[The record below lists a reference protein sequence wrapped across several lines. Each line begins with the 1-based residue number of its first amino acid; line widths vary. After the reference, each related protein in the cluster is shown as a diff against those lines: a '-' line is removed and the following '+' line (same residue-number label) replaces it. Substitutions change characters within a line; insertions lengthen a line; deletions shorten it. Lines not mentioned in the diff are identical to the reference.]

1 MASRGRIYKYLA
13 AALLAAF
20 CLAFARTDTTEKSMV
35 RAVLVEPGEMG
46 WTVGLLYQAPEASA
60 DSSEVSDGIGFAAA
74 EGPSLERALN
84 NAASLLPLDA
94 NFRLCDYLV
103 LMPGSGWQTLAEYES
118 LVLARQCG
126 RTSALLSACD
136 FTCQDISEATEESG
150 DLLTALLQS
159 LKQMQ
164 DAAPRLYE
172 ARTDAGLLL
181 PLLAIRE
188 DTLTIQPE
196 GWFVSETGSVAWDA
210 QRTAVY
216 RLLTGRGEEFVFWMG
231 EHPLTLRRPLLSV
244 AVEEDNCFAVRL
256 DCQTAADSAD
266 PTPEELAQLSALCNQ
281 MLQERWE
288 AGQDLIGL
296 GACAALRQ
304 GEAGWLEPTK
314 NACPQLRTDVDVY

>member
-159 LKQMQ
+159 LKQTQ

-181 PLLAIRE
+181 PPAGHPGRCTHHPAGRMVCLGNRIGGMGCPADSRLSPLDRAGRRICVL
-188 DTLTIQPE
+188 DGGTP
-196 GWFVSETGSVAWDA
+196 ADA
-210 QRTAVY
+210 SASSAQCS
-216 RLLTGRGEEFVFWMG
+216 GRGGQLFCG
-231 EHPLTLRRPLLSV
+231 SPGLS
-244 AVEEDNCFAVRL
+244 
-256 DCQTAADSAD
+256 DS
-266 PTPEELAQLSALCNQ
+266 
-281 MLQERWE
+281 
-288 AGQDLIGL
+288 GG
-296 GACAALRQ
+296 
-304 GEAGWLEPTK
+304 
-314 NACPQLRTDVDVY
+314 